1 MGLVGVEVFEV
12 LAVDGL
18 IPISL
23 LLILANLAKLF
34 FPASVKGFDGGG
46 GTLGADIFWAEIL
59 DCCWGFDNTGWLGLL
74 SFFVYFD
81 ILLFFWELLL

>member
-1 MGLVGVEVFEV
+1 VLEMGLVGVEVFEV

-34 FPASVKGFDGGG
+34 FPA
-46 GTLGADIFWAEIL
+46 
-59 DCCWGFDNTGWLGLL
+59 
-74 SFFVYFD
+74 
-81 ILLFFWELLL
+81 